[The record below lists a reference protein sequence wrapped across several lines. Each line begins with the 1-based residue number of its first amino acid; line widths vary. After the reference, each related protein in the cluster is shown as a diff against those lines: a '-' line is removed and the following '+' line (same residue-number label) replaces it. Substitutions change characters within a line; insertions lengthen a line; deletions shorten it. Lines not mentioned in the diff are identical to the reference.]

1 MFFFSFIPLYF
12 LKLKLHV
19 KAMHKQYNSNLTVR
33 PAKVRTGVQL
43 GVFGFF
49 VFLIIIFIDKQ
60 FRVLPN
66 SIHGHLPTHHPG
78 FVVTDV
84 TIVTCSSINL
94 FSSCTLDPSVWSRV
108 DKDLYLDNTW
118 TSAAYVHFQRKRE
131 EELLETDKVVIDL
144 RISRFNPGLLDSKT
158 KNPRGSAPNA
168 IDSTEDDW
176 EARPGGIWLRRSSEP
191 HVSDSKQ
198 ALTSVDVLFG
208 ADAVDPR
215 PQWEVKDTFVLLNS
229 LTEATE
235 ARITV
240 RRGVPPVLKKPEL
253 RINDSERFKIMQAAD
268 LHLSTGTGVCRDPV
282 PEEKVPGEKCEADP
296 RTLDFVERLLD
307 EEKPDLV
314 VFSGDEVNGETSKD
328 VQSAVFKFVK
338 PLVDR
343 KIPYAAIFGNHDDEG
358 NLNRAQLMALL
369 EDLPYSVSTAGPDDV
384 DGVGNYIV
392 EVMGRSSTHHSA
404 LTLYLLDTHSYSPD
418 ERQFRGYDWIKPS
431 QIKWFKSTSQSLK
444 KKHNQYSHMHMDMAF
459 IHIPLPEYREDTNTW
474 KGNWLEASTAP
485 GFNSG
490 FMDALVE
497 ENILFVSCGQCV
509 YPF

>member
-1 MFFFSFIPLYF
+1 M
-12 LKLKLHV
+12 
-19 KAMHKQYNSNLTVR
+19 
-33 PAKVRTGVQL
+33 QL
-43 GVFGFF
+43 SAFGLL
-49 VFLIIIFIDKQ
+49 VFLIILLIDNR

-94 FSSCTLDPSVWSRV
+94 FSSCTLDPSVWTRV

-118 TSAAYVHFQRKRE
+118 ASAAFVHFQRKRE
-131 EELLETDKVVIDL
+131 GDLLENDKVVIDL
-144 RISRFNPGLLDSKT
+144 RISRSNPGLLESKT
-158 KNPRGSAPNA
+158 KGPKGDSSNSAT
-168 IDSTEDDW
+168 STENDW
-176 EARPGGIWLRRSSEP
+176 EARPGGIWLKRSSEP
-191 HVSDSKQ
+191 HISDSKQ

-215 PQWEVKDTFVLLNS
+215 LQWEVKDTPVLLNG
-229 LTEATE
+229 LTEASE
-235 ARITV
+235 ARLTV
-240 RRGVPPVLKKPEL
+240 RRGVPPLLKKPEL
-253 RINDSERFKIMQAAD
+253 RINDNERFKIMQAAD
-268 LHLSTGTGVCRDPV
+268 LHLSTGTGVCRDPF
-282 PEEKVPGEKCEADP
+282 PEERVPGEGCEADP
-296 RTLDFVERLLD
+296 RTLEFVERLLD

-358 NLNRAQLMALL
+358 NLNREELMALI
-369 EDLPYSVSTAGPDDV
+369 EDLPYSVSSAGPDDV

-392 EVMGRSSTHHSA
+392 EVMGRSNTRHSA

-431 QIKWFKSTSQSLK
+431 QIRWFKSTSQGLK
-444 KKHNQYSHMHMDMAF
+444 KKHDQYTHMHMNMAF
-459 IHIPLPEYREDTNTW
+459 IHIPLPEYREDTNSF
-474 KGNWLEASTAP
+474 KGNWLEGSTAP

-497 ENILFVSCGQCV
+497 ENILFVSCGQ
-509 YPF
+509 

>member
-1 MFFFSFIPLYF
+1 M
-12 LKLKLHV
+12 
-19 KAMHKQYNSNLTVR
+19 YNPNLTVR

-43 GVFGFF
+43 GLFGFL
-49 VFLIIIFIDKQ
+49 VFLIILFIDNQ
-60 FRVLPN
+60 FRVLPS

-108 DKDLYLDNTW
+108 DKDLYLGNTW

-144 RISRFNPGLLDSKT
+144 RVSRFNPGLLDSKT
-158 KNPRGSAPNA
+158 KNPRGGAPNA

-215 PQWEVKDTFVLLNS
+215 PRWEVKDTSLLLNS

-235 ARITV
+235 ARLTV
-240 RRGVPPVLKKPEL
+240 RRGVPPALKKPEL

-268 LHLSTGTGVCRDPV
+268 LHLSTGTGICRDPV
-282 PEEKVPGEKCEADP
+282 PEERVPGEKCEADP
-296 RTLDFVERLLD
+296 RTLEFVERLLD

-314 VFSGDEVNGETSKD
+314 VFSGDEVNGDTAKD
-328 VQSAVFKFVK
+328 AQSAVFKFVK

-369 EDLPYSVSTAGPDDV
+369 EELPYSVSTAGPDDI

-392 EVMGRSSTHHSA
+392 EVMGRSSSHHSA
-404 LTLYLLDTHSYSPD
+404 LTIYLLDTHAYSPD

-431 QIKWFKSTSQSLK
+431 QIKWFKTTSQSLK

-459 IHIPLPEYREDTNTW
+459 IHIPLPEYREDTNMW

-485 GFNSG
+485 AFNSG

-497 ENILFVSCGQCV
+497 ENILFVSCGQ
-509 YPF
+509 